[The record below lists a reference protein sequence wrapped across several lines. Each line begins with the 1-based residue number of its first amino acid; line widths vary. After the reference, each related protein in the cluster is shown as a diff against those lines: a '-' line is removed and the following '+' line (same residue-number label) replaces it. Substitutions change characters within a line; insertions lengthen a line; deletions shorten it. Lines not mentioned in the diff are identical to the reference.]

1 MPGINLL
8 IDSGKSAKDLEREL
22 LNAQQQMKVNP
33 DYYSRK
39 LIIDQNWCL
48 GCTAYL
54 DYPIKKIET
63 EDYIL
68 IIEGKIYNKDD
79 QAVESGL
86 LELARHLSSGGDE
99 AVSTVREWVLE
110 TDGDYLILIRDKG
123 QGKLFLFNDLLGR
136 LPLYYF
142 QNGGW
147 CLISRDVTFCNVL
160 SRQVTGDRLGIA
172 EYLLFGFPL
181 GGRTLVENLSR
192 LAPATMISI
201 ETSSPAITLTP
212 LIVFNFDDKAQDGK
226 SIDRIAEELKE
237 LFIAAC
243 RSRGAR
249 GEEGPNIVALS
260 GGLDSR
266 AVALGLRASGVDF
279 EAASFMDEA
288 GEREPDVTL
297 AEQVAAKLG
306 VNWKLF
312 NLRKPELGDYRH
324 MLDLKDGLCNVG
336 MTFILDFFRRI
347 KDHFGPGLIHFT
359 GDGGNILVPDM
370 RPPQRLRTIS
380 DLVDCIVS
388 NNVWLKFD
396 QVEAVTGVDREEIV
410 SEMRRLVEAYPEK
423 DLYQK
428 YVHFIIFEHCFKLQ
442 FEGEDRNRCYFWT
455 VAPYYSGPV
464 FKYLMNVPD
473 CHKRFHRL
481 YGLFMKKLSPQCAA
495 IDNVGSLAVPLNS
508 PRRYLYLAAR
518 NLFSL
523 LPPAL
528 KIMIRKT
535 ARAPYQSRKI
545 DAALRRET
553 LSALSRKSTVSL
565 YLKIDETRRLLE
577 GDIDKAQF
585 DLLATV
591 ILYFINYPTAGGANL
606 CF

>member
-8 IDSGKSAKDLEREL
+8 IESGKSAEDLELEL
-22 LNAQQQMKVNP
+22 LNAQQQLMVNP

-39 LIIDQNWCL
+39 LIINQDWSI
-48 GCTAYL
+48 GCTAYPE
-54 DYPIKKIET
+54 YPIRKIET

-68 IIEGKIYNKDD
+68 IIEGRIYDKDD
-79 QAVESGL
+79 KTVESGL
-86 LELARHLSSGGDE
+86 IEVARHLSSGGDE
-99 AVSTVREWVLE
+99 GVTAVREWVLE

-123 QGKLFLFNDLLGR
+123 QGKLFIFNDLLGR
-136 LPLYYF
+136 LPLYYS
-142 QNGGW
+142 QNGGK
-147 CLISRDVTFCNVL
+147 CLISRDITFCKVL

-181 GGRTLVENLSR
+181 GGRTLVENISR

-201 ETSSPAITLTP
+201 ETRSAAITLTP
-212 LIVFNFDDKAQDGK
+212 LSVFNFDIKAPDDK
-226 SIDRIAEELKE
+226 SLDRIAEELKE
-237 LFIAAC
+237 IFIEAC
-243 RSRGAR
+243 RSRAAR
-249 GEEGPNIVALS
+249 SGGGPNIVALS

-266 AVALGLRASGVDF
+266 AVALGLRASGVEF

-288 GEREPDVTL
+288 HEREPDVTL

-306 VNWKLF
+306 VSWKLF
-312 NLRKPELGDYRH
+312 NLPQPELSDYRH
-324 MLDLKDGLCNVG
+324 MLDLKDGLCSVG

-359 GDGGNILVPDM
+359 GDEGNILVPDI
-370 RPPQRLRTIS
+370 RPPQRLGGIS

-388 NNVWLKFD
+388 NNVWLTFD
-396 QVEAVTGVDREEIV
+396 QVEAVTGVDREEII
-410 SEMRRLVEAYPEK
+410 SGMRRLAESYPEQ

-428 YVHFIIFEHCFKLQ
+428 YVHFMIFEHCFKLQ

-455 VAPYYSGPV
+455 VAPYYAGPV
-464 FKYLMNVPD
+464 FKYLMKVPD
-473 CHKRFHRL
+473 CQKRFHRL
-481 YGLFMKKLSPQCAA
+481 YSLFMKKLSPEDMA

-518 NLFSL
+518 NFFSL

-528 KIMIRKT
+528 KIRIRKST
-535 ARAPYQSRKI
+535 RAPYQSRKI
-545 DAALRRET
+545 DTALRREVLAT
-553 LSALSRKSTVSL
+553 LSRKSSVSE
-565 YLKIDETRRLLE
+565 YLDIDETRKLLE
-577 GDIDKAQF
+577 GNIDKAQF

-591 ILYFINYPTAGGANL
+591 ILYFRT
-606 CF
+606 